1 MHRYQER
8 WGDMNVPRRFWEDW
22 ALGIWVS
29 DVRAA
34 SGRQWL
40 NPTQT
45 QSLEDLR
52 FPFKVPGVS
61 MHFATAAHRKH
72 HLCKNIAITQ
82 EIIASIPHILFA

>member
-1 MHRYQER
+1 MNRYQER

-34 SGRQWL
+34 SRQQWL

-45 QSLEDLR
+45 RSLQDMH
-52 FPFKVPGVS
+52 FPFKASAVS
-61 MHFATAAHRKH
+61 KSSGQRRTCISTAYARV
-72 HLCKNIAITQ
+72 LVNTGTWD
-82 EIIASIPHILFA
+82 SI